1 MKTPI
6 QELIEQLKEER
17 DGFLKLP
24 PLCSIQER
32 TENCFGSC
40 IEIAERMLQKEKE
53 VMVEFAQDFEVS
65 IHPHRGRTIQPDELF
80 DETFSGE
87 EESKDVVCSECGSED
102 EVQISAWHSWK
113 MYCKNCCPVR
123 NAKTTI

>member
-1 MKTPI
+1 MKTAM

-24 PLCSIQER
+24 PHSNIQER

-53 VMVEFAQDFEVS
+53 QMVDFAFKYGDLTTRQIADS
-65 IHPHRGRTIQPDELF
+65 F
-80 DETFSGE
+80 DKE
-87 EESKDVVCSECGSED
+87 
-102 EVQISAWHSWK
+102 
-113 MYCKNCCPVR
+113 Y
-123 NAKTTI
+123 KTNEK